1 MQYATFRDR
10 TKGENTH
17 CAKKKKK
24 PPATAPPAKGE
35 TLSSTKC
42 ERRPTMF
49 IRIQAGGGNKK
60 GLRVRATEPASLAEE
75 LNMRI

>member
-10 TKGENTH
+10 TKGGKDALCN
-17 CAKKKKK
+17 KIQ
-24 PPATAPPAKGE
+24 PPATASPAKGE
-35 TLSSTKC
+35 TLSSKKC